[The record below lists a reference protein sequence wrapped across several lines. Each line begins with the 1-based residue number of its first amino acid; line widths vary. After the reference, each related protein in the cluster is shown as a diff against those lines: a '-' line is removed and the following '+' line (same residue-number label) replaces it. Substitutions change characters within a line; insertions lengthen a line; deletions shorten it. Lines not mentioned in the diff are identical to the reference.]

1 MMRRRKV
8 MNEKPDNIINAL
20 NSLNSSLIQISGA
33 LGFLLVNEEVNN
45 SKNKTQLIKLLNG
58 LGYSK
63 QQIAVIL
70 DTTENTVGVRLSEM
84 KKTVKNNE

>member
-1 MMRRRKV
+1 